1 MDSLPVQFL
10 NNGFTQHNYN
20 KLKSKIKSL
29 IFLKLL
35 FFPVSNF
42 SKFSNDLNKKG
53 INYRK
58 INKCAVCFATLS
70 FYCMRTQNRISFY
83 TERSKTGEMV
93 HFGKKGFIRPPLP
106 SLMSAKCCF
115 LRTEFMQMFIL
126 QSSHVPFVKELSS
139 IFIVLFS
146 VW

>member
-93 HFGKKGFIRPPLP
+93 HFGKKRVH
-106 SLMSAKCCF
+106 
-115 LRTEFMQMFIL
+115 
-126 QSSHVPFVKELSS
+126 SSSTAVPDVSKMLFPQNRIHANVYFAELSCY
-139 IFIVLFS
+139 LC
-146 VW
+146 